1 MSKSQTRRRGGRRL
15 NLLAALCA
23 VLLLQAFP
31 ARAQTAPEPRRE
43 QLLNGLRIVLLSRP
57 ADPEVTLKLRVH
69 SGAAFDLAGK
79 EGLMSLLAAAFF
91 DPNTREYVTE
101 ELDGRLEVK
110 TGYDSIDVTLAGR
123 SADFDRLL
131 ELLRNGVMN
140 TQLTPEAIERVRAE
154 LVKGTGAAPTPSAE
168 AERLVA
174 ARLFHPFPYAR
185 PVSGTAE
192 SLGRVERTDLLLARE
207 RFLHP
212 DNSTLVIVGGFDPRR
227 VMRTL
232 RQSLGGWR
240 KSDRPVPATF
250 RRPDPTDAR
259 TLVIDRAGSKEVE
272 LRIALRGLARADR
285 DAPAA
290 RLLVPIV
297 ARRWEAAL
305 PPTSSG
311 AGKLTIRHDAMREGG
326 IFVLGAT
333 LSTHSPA
340 ADAARALEAARKVL
354 RELSETGPTAA
365 ELDAAKGSV
374 VSSLNQGAQ
383 GAAWM
388 ADAWLD
394 EHTYETPAVTASG
407 VARAVAALTTSE
419 VQRVAARLFLHTPV
433 ASVAVGDAAQLR
445 EELAR
450 TGGYQVFGEAAAR
463 TQEPAPPKPAD
474 KPQPDKPRLELK
486 RP

>member
-1 MSKSQTRRRGGRRL
+1 MSKSQPRRRGGRRAPV
-15 NLLAALCA
+15 LAALCA
-23 VLLLQAFP
+23 ALLLP
-31 ARAQTAPEPRRE
+31 TLTARAQTGPEPRRE
-43 QLLNGLRIVLLSRP
+43 QLLNGLRIILLSRP
-57 ADPEVTLKLRVH
+57 GDSEVTLKLRVH

-79 EGLMSLLAAAFF
+79 EGLMTLLSGAFF
-91 DPNTREYVTE
+91 DPNTREYVTD
-101 ELDGRLEVK
+101 ELGGRLEVK

-123 SADFDRLL
+123 STDFDRLL
-131 ELLRNGVMN
+131 ELLRNGVIN
-140 TQLTPEAIERVRAE
+140 TQLTPEAVERVRGE
-154 LVKGTGAAPTPSAE
+154 SLKNFGAATAPAAAD

-185 PVSGTAE
+185 PVGGTAE
-192 SLGRVERTDLLLARE
+192 SVKRVERTDLLLARE

-272 LRIALRGLARADR
+272 LRLAVRGLARADR

-290 RLLVPIV
+290 RLLTPLV
-297 ARRWEAAL
+297 RERWLAAL
-305 PPTSSG
+305 PELRGNGSVVV
-311 AGKLTIRHDAMREGG
+311 RHDAMREGG
-326 IFVLGAT
+326 IFTLGAT
-333 LSTHSPA
+333 LRSA
-340 ADAARALEAARKVL
+340 ADMARALEAARKVL
-354 RELSETGPTAA
+354 RELSEKGPTSA
-365 ELDAAKGSV
+365 EFEAAKAAA

-383 GAAWM
+383 VPAGM
-388 ADAWLD
+388 ADSWLD
-394 EHTYETPAVTASG
+394 EHTYDTPAVTSSE
-407 VARAVAALTTSE
+407 VARAINALNVSE
-419 VQRVAARLFLHTPV
+419 VQRVAARLFLHTPL

-450 TGGYQVFGEAAAR
+450 TGGYEVFGEAAAR
-463 TQEPAPPKPAD
+463 APEPP
-474 KPQPDKPRLELK
+474 KPQPDKQQPGKPRLELK